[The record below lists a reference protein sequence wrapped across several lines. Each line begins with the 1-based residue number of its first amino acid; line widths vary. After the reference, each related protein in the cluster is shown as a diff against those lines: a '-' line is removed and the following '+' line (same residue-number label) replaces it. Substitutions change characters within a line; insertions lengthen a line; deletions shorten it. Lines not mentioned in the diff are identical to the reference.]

1 MQLVSLFCSEESEKY
16 ASILGGMGMRRILL
30 GLSLTPK
37 VGWKT
42 IHKII
47 LEGIETSCFNWSVQQ
62 WRERYVFLKEEQCV
76 QLSLFLRDEKI
87 RVFEESLESKGISYI
102 SIIDDEY
109 SGVLKEIFDP
119 PWILYTRGNLSLL
132 QNPAL
137 SIVGSRKT
145 SQYGRI
151 VTQKIT
157 PELVREGW
165 VIVSG
170 LALGIDAISHE
181 STLKAKGKT
190 IGVLGSGIDI
200 IYPEHNRDIYHQM
213 KNNGL
218 IISEYPPGTAPHP
231 SFFPRRNRI
240 IAGLS
245 HGTIVI
251 EAAKQS
257 GSLITAHCALE
268 QGREVFAIPG
278 SIFDRH
284 SVGTNLLIQ
293 QHGAKLV
300 TNTQDILQE
309 LLHVTLPKGTENK
322 MKRLDEGKMVEDIEK
337 EILELLWHEKV
348 HMNELSLKTKL
359 PFAELTK
366 VILKMEMKGLI
377 KALPGSYYQHIELS
391 S

>member
-1 MQLVSLFCSEESEKY
+1 MMVERVQRLSFY
-16 ASILGGMGMRRILL
+16 IGGMEMRRILL

-42 IHKII
+42 IQKII
-47 LEGIETSCFNWSVQQ
+47 IEGIDTSCFDWNAQQ
-62 WRERYVFLKEEQCV
+62 WGDRYNFLKEEQSV
-76 QLSLFLRDEKI
+76 QLSLSVKEEKI
-87 RVFEESLESKGISYI
+87 KAIEESLDSKGISYI
-102 SIIDDEY
+102 TIIDEEY
-109 SGVLKEIFDP
+109 SELLKEIFDP
-119 PWILYTRGNLSLL
+119 PWILYTRGDISLL
-132 QNPAL
+132 QKPAL

-145 SQYGRI
+145 SQYGRL

-170 LALGIDAISHE
+170 LALGIDAVSHD

-190 IGVLGSGIDI
+190 IGVLGSGIDV
-200 IYPEHNRDIYHQM
+200 IYPEHNRDIYQQIQS
-213 KNNGL
+213 NGL
-218 IISEYPPGTAPHP
+218 IISEYPPGIVPHP

-245 HGTIVI
+245 YGTIVI
-251 EAAKQS
+251 EAAKKS

-278 SIFDRH
+278 SIFDHH

-309 LLHVTLPKGTENK
+309 LLHVSLPKGTENTR
-322 MKRLDEGKMVEDIEK
+322 KRLNEGIMVEDIEK
-337 EILELLWHEKV
+337 KVLELLWHEKV
-348 HMNELSLKTKL
+348 HMNEISLKTKL

-366 VILKMEMKGLI
+366 VILKLEMKGLI
-377 KALPGSYYQHIELS
+377 KALPGSYYQHIELLS
-391 S
+391 

>member
-1 MQLVSLFCSEESEKY
+1 
-16 ASILGGMGMRRILL
+16 MRKLLL

-42 IHKII
+42 IHKLII
-47 LEGIETSCFNWSVQQ
+47 EGIDDSCFEWNVQQ
-62 WRERYVFLKEEQCV
+62 WRSRYVFLNEDQSV
-76 QLSLFLRDEKI
+76 QLSLSVTKEKI
-87 RVFEESLESKGISYI
+87 NAFEEGLKEKGISYI
-102 SIIDDEY
+102 SILDEQY
-109 SGVLKEIFDP
+109 PELLKEIFDP
-119 PWILYTRGNLSLL
+119 PWILFTKGDTSLL
-132 QNPAL
+132 QRPSL

-145 SQYGRI
+145 SQYGRL

-157 PELVREGW
+157 PELVGKGW

-170 LALGIDAISHE
+170 LALGIDAVSHE

-190 IGVLGSGIDI
+190 IGVLGSGIDV
-200 IYPEHNRDIYHQM
+200 IYPEHNKHIYQQM
-213 KNNGL
+213 QDAGL
-218 IISEYPPGTAPHP
+218 IISEYPPGTPPHP

-240 IAGLS
+240 IAGLTY
-245 HGTIVI
+245 GTIVI

-300 TNTQDILQE
+300 TNTHDILQE
-309 LLHVTLPKGTENK
+309 LAHVTLPQGKENMK
-322 MKRLDEGKMVEDIEK
+322 KRLNEGIVVDDIEK
-337 EILELLWHEKV
+337 EVLELLSYEKV
-348 HMNELSLKTKL
+348 HMNELSHKLKI
-359 PFAELTK
+359 PFTELTK

-377 KALPGSYYQHIELS
+377 KALPGSYYQHNKLS
-391 S
+391 SSSNL